1 MRIFALLTL
10 GLALQL
16 ATSAQAQNATKP
28 ANEVLITLGTT
39 GGPIPR
45 FERAGISTLIQVN
58 GKSYLFDAGAGMTR
72 SLAGAKVSLLDIQ
85 KIFLTHLHD
94 DHYSGLADF
103 AGQLSA
109 LKPEKT
115 IDIYGPGLTKSVV
128 EGLHAFMYANRLI
141 RETERKFP
149 HRIDIYVAHEIKPG
163 EVYKDENIRVTAIE
177 NHHFHFPNGSPPDG
191 KTTSLSYRIETPN
204 RAIVITG
211 DTGAFEGL
219 ATFASGADLFVT
231 EVIDPEDIMNLLQSL
246 MKEKMSKETYEARK
260 FHMEEEHMT
269 PESIAKL
276 ATEAKVKSVV
286 LTHLV
291 PGLKGESA
299 YEEWAKKVRAG
310 FPGDVFAAKD
320 LDRY

>member
-1 MRIFALLTL
+1 MRIFALLML

-28 ANEVLITLGTT
+28 ANEFLITLGTA
-39 GGPIPR
+39 GGPVPR

-58 GKSYLFDAGAGMTR
+58 GESYLFDAGAGMTR
-72 SLAGAKVSLLDIQ
+72 QLAGAKVSLLDIQ

-128 EGLHAFMYANRLI
+128 EGLHAFMYVNRLI
-141 RETERKFP
+141 RETELKFP

-177 NHHFHFPNGSPPDG
+177 NHHFHFPNGSPPEG
-191 KTTSLSYRIETPN
+191 KTTSLSYPDRN
-204 RAIVITG
+204 AKSRHRYYRRYGRVR
-211 DTGAFEGL
+211 GARDFR
-219 ATFASGADLFVT
+219 TRSG
-231 EVIDPEDIMNLLQSL
+231 P
-246 MKEKMSKETYEARK
+246 
-260 FHMEEEHMT
+260 
-269 PESIAKL
+269 
-276 ATEAKVKSVV
+276 
-286 LTHLV
+286 
-291 PGLKGESA
+291 
-299 YEEWAKKVRAG
+299 VR
-310 FPGDVFAAKD
+310 D
-320 LDRY
+320 

>member
-1 MRIFALLTL
+1 MRIFALLML

-28 ANEVLITLGTT
+28 ANEFLITLGTA
-39 GGPIPR
+39 GGPVPR

-58 GKSYLFDAGAGMTR
+58 GESYLFDAGAGMTR
-72 SLAGAKVSLLDIQ
+72 QLAGAKVSLLDIQ

-94 DHYSGLADF
+94 DHYSGLGDF
-103 AGQLSA
+103 AGQLAA

-149 HRIDIYVAHEIKPG
+149 QRIDIYVAHEIKPG

-204 RAIVITG
+204 RVIVITG

-219 ATFASGADLFVT
+219 ATFASGAEDPSFGPYPCLLFGSRYQHALLCRRFRSADGRHSARIRWRHQIFPASWR
-231 EVIDPEDIMNLLQSL
+231 IDVSSCAI
-246 MKEKMSKETYEARK
+246 
-260 FHMEEEHMT
+260 
-269 PESIAKL
+269 
-276 ATEAKVKSVV
+276 
-286 LTHLV
+286 
-291 PGLKGESA
+291 SA
-299 YEEWAKKVRAG
+299 G
-310 FPGDVFAAKD
+310 H
-320 LDRY
+320 